1 MNRHQR
7 TGHIVWAVVFGHF
20 LLVSVQVGSGLR
32 GSGLENLAF
41 HGFSEM
47 QRLLTST
54 SDTAVRVWSRY
65 VDLRNVRVENEKLTR
80 TVANLQLLLQ
90 EQQAQVQQI
99 QGLRSL
105 LGLRQTVD
113 LRTVGARVI
122 ATSATPYV
130 RTVTVDRG
138 AEDGVHAE
146 AAVIA
151 PGGVVG
157 RVVGAPAPRAA
168 RVQLLVDRLAAVG
181 ARVGRTRVAGVV
193 TAGDDATELRMEY
206 VANHEDVRS
215 GDRVV
220 TSGTDGIYPAG
231 FAIGTVTAVAP
242 GSELDL
248 SIEVFPAVEFSRLE
262 DVLIVVSEGLPPV
275 LAVASE

>member
-7 TGHIVWAVVFGHF
+7 TGHIVWAVVVGHF

-32 GSGLENLAF
+32 GSALEDLAF

-65 VDLRNVRVENEKLTR
+65 VDLRDVRVENEKLTR

-90 EQQAQVQQI
+90 EQQAQVQQV
-99 QGLRSL
+99 QGLQSL
-105 LGLRQTVD
+105 LGLRRTVD

-206 VANHEDVRS
+206 VANHEDVRY

>member
-32 GSGLENLAF
+32 GSALEDLAF

-90 EQQAQVQQI
+90 EQQAQVQQV

>member
-90 EQQAQVQQI
+90 EQQAQVQQV